1 MAIQKNIVINRK
13 EYEKIKRFDHNQMN
27 KYLMEIYKSGFKD
40 GVASVPGV
48 DLYGIEKILIDI
60 KGLGAKRVADI
71 VAALEK
77 EMK

>member
-13 EYEKIKRFDHNQMN
+13 EYERIKRMDHNQMN
-27 KYLMEIYKSGFKD
+27 RYLMEIYKSGFGD